1 MPGWGLA
8 ARGAIGKYA
17 GMAGKGLVTAWGT
30 GIGKSMMLGAG
41 VGGLYGGFS
50 DNSSILGGVLKG
62 ATLGAGLYGAG
73 VMGIRG
79 SQIWKASRLR
89 GMGRGASLAWTA
101 QTLGRETRS
110 LIGNTS
116 TKAYN
121 GFRALWK

>member
-17 GMAGKGLVTAWGT
+17 GMVGKGLGTAWGT

-50 DNSSILGGVLKG
+50 DNSSILGGAFKG
-62 ATLGAGLYGAG
+62 AMLGAGVYGAG
-73 VMGIRG
+73 ALGVRG
-79 SQIWKASRLR
+79 KQIWSAARLGGR
-89 GMGRGASLAWTA
+89 GRGAAAAYTA
-101 QTLGRETRS
+101 QTLARETRS